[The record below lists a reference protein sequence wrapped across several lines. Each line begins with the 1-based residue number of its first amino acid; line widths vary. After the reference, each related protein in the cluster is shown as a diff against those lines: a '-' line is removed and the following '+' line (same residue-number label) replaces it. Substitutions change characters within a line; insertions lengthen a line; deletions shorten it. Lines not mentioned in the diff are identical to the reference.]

1 MLKNNSN
8 ILLNIAAISLV
19 AMFFS
24 CGNKIQEVEDFL
36 ADKNLPIGE
45 VKSVHL
51 IHTDSGRIKTKLIA
65 PLMLDYSNRKEHP
78 YSKFPDGIKIVTFDK
93 KEDSVI
99 LTADYSVSFNKTSIS
114 EVKGNVVVVN
124 EADGSKLMTDQ
135 LFWDA
140 NEHYIYT
147 EKRFILI
154 SNSDTI
160 KGIGFESNEN
170 LSKVN
175 MKAIHDSQ
183 IYVKDNQ

>member
-8 ILLNIAAISLV
+8 ILLNIAAFLLA

-45 VKSVHL
+45 VRDVYL
-51 IHTDSGRIKTKLIA
+51 VHTDSGKIKTKLIS
-65 PLMLDYSNRKEHP
+65 PLMLDFSNRKEHP
-78 YSKFPDGIKIVTFDK
+78 YSKFPEGIKIVTFDK
-93 KEDSVI
+93 KGDSVI
-99 LTADYSVSFNKTSIS
+99 LTADYSVSFNKTNIS

-124 EADGSKLMTDQ
+124 ESDGSKLMTDQ

-147 EKRFILI
+147 EKKFTMI
-154 SNSDTI
+154 SHFDTI
-160 KGIGFESNEN
+160 KGIGFESNED

-175 MKAIHDSQ
+175 MKSIHDSQ